1 MTITTD
7 NVNRYLSAQLDS
19 VQREINAIEAD
30 GWTLDDSDAVWDE
43 VRALTDDDDWHNDE
57 AKVARWMEL
66 GEHPA
71 RRLRCCYG
79 EREGLRD
86 SLNSDIVRLGA
97 TRYLIT
103 SVPAEG
109 EGTGL
114 ISPAGLGHLTGFYV
128 KRDVWIETDRLPR
141 HLSANLCVYD
151 VDQLWDK
158 DGACE
163 WTQAQLKDIANA

>member
-7 NVNRYLSAQLDS
+7 NVNAYLSRQFDS

-30 GWTLDDSDAVWDE
+30 GYTTEDSEAVWDE
-43 VRALTDDDDWHNDE
+43 LRALTADDNWHEDE
-57 AKVARWMEL
+57 AKVERWMEL
-66 GEHPA
+66 GQHPA
-71 RRLRCCYG
+71 RRLTVCYG

-86 SLNSDIVRLGA
+86 SLESDIVRLGA

-114 ISPAGLGHLTGFYV
+114 ISPAGLGHMTGFYV

-141 HLSANLCVYD
+141 HLSDNLCVYD
-151 VDQLWDK
+151 VDTLWDK
-158 DGACE
+158 DGSCE

>member
-1 MTITTD
+1 M
-7 NVNRYLSAQLDS
+7 
-19 VQREINAIEAD
+19 
-30 GWTLDDSDAVWDE
+30 
-43 VRALTDDDDWHNDE
+43 
-57 AKVARWMEL
+57 
-66 GEHPA
+66 
-71 RRLRCCYG
+71 
-79 EREGLRD
+79 
-86 SLNSDIVRLGA
+86 RLGA